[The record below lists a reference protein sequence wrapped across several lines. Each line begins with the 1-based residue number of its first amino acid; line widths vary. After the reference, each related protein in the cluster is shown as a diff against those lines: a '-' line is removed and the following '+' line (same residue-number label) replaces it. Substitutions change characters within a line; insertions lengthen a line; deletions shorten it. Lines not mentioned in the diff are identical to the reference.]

1 MFIFALRYRKVII
14 IKQKVSKEKKIMCG
28 IACIFNIKQQNESLR
43 RKALEMSKKI
53 RHRGPD

>member
-1 MFIFALRYRKVII
+1 
-14 IKQKVSKEKKIMCG
+14 MCG

-53 RHRGPD
+53 RHRGPDWSGIYAVSYTHLTLPTICSV